1 MNLVSSDLGSIRKEL
16 EPEFS
21 YVILERQGSPETED
35 DLSDLLQHL
44 GLSILET
51 RIHENTTSGRIF
63 FVAKLDPEKA
73 NEISREYVSV
83 SLPENVTCLFYG
95 SLVQARGRSKKTF
108 YKGSEERNQHKAKK
122 GEKA

>member
-1 MNLVSSDLGSIRKEL
+1 MNLVSSDLGSIRNEM

-21 YVILERQGSPETED
+21 YIVLERQGSLKTEG
-35 DLSDLLQHL
+35 DLTDLLRRL
-44 GLSILET
+44 GLFILET
-51 RIHENTTSGRIF
+51 RVHENTMSGRVF

-95 SLVQARGRSKKTF
+95 SLVQGTGKGKKTF
-108 YKGSEERNQHKAKK
+108 YKGSEKRNQHKAKK
-122 GEKA
+122 GEKG